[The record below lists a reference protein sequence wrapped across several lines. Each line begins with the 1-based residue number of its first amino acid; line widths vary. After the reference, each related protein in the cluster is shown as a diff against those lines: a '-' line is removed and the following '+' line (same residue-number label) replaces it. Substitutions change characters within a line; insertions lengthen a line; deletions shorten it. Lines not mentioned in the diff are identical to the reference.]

1 MEILCNSTLVNEEE
15 WLDVKNKQ
23 IEMMRVML
31 ELAQNFGNHMGS
43 AWKYIL
49 TIISSLAQVHLYG
62 LEPLARKHLD
72 DDEESGR
79 MNRNGEYV
87 LVEKAHEKQELIESI
102 IDLHALDRIFA
113 KTANLDS
120 KMIVEFVK
128 ALCDVSL
135 TELKQALDEQN
146 ESPVNDEESEEDK
159 RPRTYLMQKVVEVAD
174 GNMYCV

>member
-1 MEILCNSTLVNEEE
+1 
-15 WLDVKNKQ
+15 
-23 IEMMRVML
+23 ML

-49 TIISSLAQVHLYG
+49 TIVSSLAQVHLYG
-62 LEPLARKHLD
+62 LEPLARKHLE

-79 MNRNGEYV
+79 VSRNGEYV
-87 LVEKAHEKQELIESI
+87 LVEKAREKQQLIESI
-102 IDLHALDRIFA
+102 IDLRSLDRIFA

-135 TELKQALDEQN
+135 TELKAGL
-146 ESPVNDEESEEDK
+146 NDQPR
-159 RPRTYLMQKVVEVAD
+159 RPRLRTSRRMTSVLV
-174 GNMYCV
+174 CI